1 MKVDAFGFCSVSLEF
16 FDIQG
21 SLNTPQLD
29 GGPHYKRERHFKAYR
44 DLYPCLTLSNCE
56 FRYIMFPIYR
66 DSYITNEKSS
76 KTLPKERLP
85 STS

>member
-29 GGPHYKRERHFKAYR
+29 GGPLQKGAA
-44 DLYPCLTLSNCE
+44 LQSL
-56 FRYIMFPIYR
+56 
-66 DSYITNEKSS
+66 
-76 KTLPKERLP
+76 
-85 STS
+85 